1 MQKMRINVIPNH
13 MEKYMALMLGYNLV
27 FIDSLQF
34 MNSSLD
40 KLVNDFPN
48 EELRCTARE
57 IGYIDLMS
65 RKVVYPY
72 EYMDSCEKFS

>member
-34 MNSSLD
+34 KNSRLD
-40 KLVNDFPN
+40 QLVNDFPK
-48 EELRCTARE
+48 EELSAWQER
-57 IGYIDLMS
+57 
-65 RKVVYPY
+65 
-72 EYMDSCEKFS
+72 